1 MGGLLFGTTRRGL
14 GGQTSYHSM
23 CHYNCLWSL
32 KVKHYCNRQSNQCA
46 PTTRHITQH
55 STQCQLSMSWRHVRK
70 HHLMQTSYDRTYCH
84 LSSAL
89 FAVHRPAV
97 LSRLYTYSSYSPRIL
112 SQHIQ
117 FWTDRQCYLESINA
131 DSQTDRQSSD
141 YKDSS
146 KWRATS
152 TTELYRDTYGA
163 HVAAWLR
170 SSTVA
175 LRRKTEHFVT
185 DWFVT
190 IVTNST
196 RPSVRSPGIC
206 YKTCDHEFTIFFK
219 KNESILTH
227 ARWYK
232 WSTA

>member
-1 MGGLLFGTTRRGL
+1 MVNPLIAILKPQSNGPSYSNTAIGTLAVDGWAVTFGTAMRGL
-14 GGQTSYHSM
+14 GGQTSYYSM

-131 DSQTDRQSSD
+131 DRQTDRQTVE
-141 YKDSS
+141 
-146 KWRATS
+146 WLQTQL
-152 TTELYRDTYGA
+152 E
-163 HVAAWLR
+163 VARNHA
-170 SSTVA
+170 A
-175 LRRKTEHFVT
+175 LESC
-185 DWFVT
+185 
-190 IVTNST
+190 IVT
-196 RPSVRSPGIC
+196 RRGP
-206 YKTCDHEFTIFFK
+206 TCSGMIKIFHCRTQK
-219 KNESILTH
+219 KNRTFCDWLIRH
-227 ARWYK
+227 
-232 WSTA
+232 